1 MQQQQKRTEGKL
13 SDNLHIAFMSNSILE
28 SMNKL
33 ILVCIAVLFFM
44 VCALPP
50 SSSSSSFAQQQEG
63 EPQVGSDGGLTATLN
78 GESFTTGDTIIV
90 SGTVEE
96 QDPQSYVSIEVYD
109 PQRRTVERELVRVS
123 EDNAF
128 TYSFVAGEQAEF
140 DPDFWMQNSGTY
152 RMVVRY
158 TPPDLTLDREV
169 VEFAFEYTATTSIT
183 TSGGAT
189 TTEEVTGGDNNA
201 TSSTGAINVTAI
213 NQSTAQAIRYT
224 ELAYLAVQNN
234 NSRDILANLSLAL
247 DELGSMQG
255 NLASLTTSADNGRD
269 GGGNITAR
277 TTTNT
282 TDDDDNTTT
291 TIVVSIIP
299 GPSSLTDALFQPNPV
314 QVSIGDTVQWVN
326 RDSILHTVTS
336 SQNVTA
342 GEQFDSGVI
351 APNSPF
357 EQTFT
362 EAGEYPYSC
371 VLHPNQ
377 GGTVIV
383 S

>member
-1 MQQQQKRTEGKL
+1 
-13 SDNLHIAFMSNSILE
+13 MSNSVLE

-33 ILVCIAVLFFM
+33 LLVCVAVLFFM
-44 VCALPP
+44 ACALP
-50 SSSSSSFAQQQEG
+50 SSSSSFAQQQQQQQQG

-78 GESFTTGDTIIV
+78 GDSFTTGDTIIV
-90 SGTVEE
+90 NGTVEE
-96 QDPQSYVSIEVYD
+96 RDPQSYVSIEVYD

-123 EDNAF
+123 EDDAF
-128 TYSFVAGEQAEF
+128 TYSFVAGELAEF
-140 DPDFWMQNSGTY
+140 DPDFWMQDSGTY
-152 RMVVRY
+152 RMAVRY
-158 TPPDLTLDREV
+158 TPPDLTFDREV
-169 VEFAFEYTATTSIT
+169 VEFAFEYIATTPST
-183 TSGGAT
+183 TAGAM
-189 TTEEVTGGDNNA
+189 TTEEVTTSGNNNNA
-201 TSSTGAINVTAI
+201 TSSVGAINVTAI

-234 NSRDILANLSLAL
+234 DSGEDILANLSLAL
-247 DELGSMQG
+247 DELDNIQG
-255 NLASLTTSADNGRD
+255 NLTTLTTSADND
-269 GGGNITAR
+269 SSSNESGNITAR
-277 TTTNT
+277 TTDA
-282 TDDDDNTTT
+282 TDDDNTT
-291 TIVVSIIP
+291 TIVVSIVP

-326 RDSILHTVTS
+326 RDSIPHTVTS

-357 EQTFT
+357 EHTFT

-371 VLHPNQ
+371 VLHPNH